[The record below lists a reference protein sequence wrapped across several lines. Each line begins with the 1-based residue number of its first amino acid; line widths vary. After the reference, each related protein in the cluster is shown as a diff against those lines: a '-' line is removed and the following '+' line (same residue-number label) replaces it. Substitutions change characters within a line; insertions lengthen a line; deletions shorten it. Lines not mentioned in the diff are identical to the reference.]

1 MTKELGTN
9 LSNTQRSQIVWA
21 ILNRTRYD
29 NDAPEK
35 VGIQRLVGKNIYTA
49 AFPLHDGDYEKQD
62 DKPDKKNERR
72 VSLDIEFK
80 RVILLKKNDGKLK

>member
-1 MTKELGTN
+1 MKLPQIVCFQITSHVLFRPTK
-9 LSNTQRSQIVWA
+9 IVWA

-62 DKPDKKNERR
+62 DKPDIKNERR
-72 VSLDIEFK
+72 VS
-80 RVILLKKNDGKLK
+80 